1 MWSVGMKSKLLS
13 FLVVFCLTFAL
24 STPVETAQAG
34 YRVTISWKITIK
46 ITITGTYRSSS
57 SMPSEYRLTPQDVK
71 AVRGIDG
78 SSVDIS
84 WSPPLNGAPSK
95 GYEVELALKSRRLTP
110 DTSGSWSL
118 LKHKVAPD
126 VNTLQ
131 VNDLEPSRIYEVMV
145 RSIDGYGE
153 HSGEPTSFCSPSFS
167 TSDLVCIFNI
177 TASKGTYIAV
187 PESKFDPSSTFWD
200 LPDKGPKTG
209 SINVSWSP
217 AQNARSYVVQWD
229 GLQSPRD
236 FGEKAV
242 PSSQNS
248 TLITGL
254 PGNHQY
260 NIRVLALG
268 LDGLYSESFTTRAYA
283 SPSSSTGPIL
293 SGGKGEANVAT
304 GPFGGGPWVTKE
316 YIRISITPQANSSGQ
331 SDMLKTEAFLT
342 RFRKNGETLWKNADV
357 VLNELPRLY
366 YGTPVG
372 FYPNNKDIRQYFL
385 PDLVSDFE
393 FQVAEVSAS
402 PSGGRVVGDWSIS
415 EWFGPNRT
423 ALNRSEL
430 DKRTPL
436 GDSTRAAD
444 AQCYSISTS
453 PERLE
458 CLRKVDAF
466 MTKGTSALE
475 RFEADSAY
483 RESIERRRLLAQ
495 AAAELKV
502 KQEAEAKAAAELKAK
517 QEAEAKAAAELK
529 AKQEAE
535 AKAAAELKAKQEAEA
550 KAAAEL
556 KAKQEAEA
564 KAAAELKAKQE
575 AEAKAAREL
584 RVKQEAEAK
593 AAAELKAK
601 QEAEAKAA
609 ADKAAGEKIIADAK
623 AEAAR
628 ILAAA
633 KAAAVTKKTTITCV
647 KGKLVK
653 KVTAVKPKCPSGYRA
668 K

>member
-167 TSDLVCIFNI
+167 TSDLGCIFNI

-236 FGEKAV
+236 FGEK
-242 PSSQNS
+242 S

-556 KAKQEAEA
+556 KVKQEAEA

-633 KAAAVTKKTTITCV
+633 KAAAVTKKTTINCV

>member
-1 MWSVGMKSKLLS
+1 MKSKLLS
-13 FLVVFCLTFAL
+13 FLVVFCLTLAL
-24 STPVETAQAG
+24 ATPVETAQAG

-84 WSPPLNGAPSK
+84 WSPPLDGAPSK

-118 LKHKVAPD
+118 LKHKVASD

-153 HSGEPTSFCSPSFS
+153 HSGEPTRVCSPSFS
-167 TSDLVCIFNI
+167 KPDLGCIFDI
-177 TASKGTYIAV
+177 KASKGTYINV
-187 PESKFDPSSTFWD
+187 PESKFDPSSSYWD
-200 LPDKGPKTG
+200 LPDNGPKTG

-217 AQNARSYVVQWD
+217 AENARSYVVQWD
-229 GLQSPRD
+229 GRQSPRD
-236 FGEKAV
+236 FGEKTV

-254 PGNHQY
+254 PGSHLY
-260 NIRVLALG
+260 NIRVLAIG
-268 LDGLYSESFTTRAYA
+268 LDGLYSESFSTRAFA

-293 SGGKGEANVAT
+293 SGGKGEARLQT
-304 GPFGGGPWVTKE
+304 GPSREWVTKE
-316 YIRISITPQANSSGQ
+316 YIRISITPQADSNGQ
-331 SDMLKTEAFLT
+331 SDILKTEAFLT

-372 FYPNNKDIRQYFL
+372 FYPDNKDIRQYFL

-393 FQVAEVSAS
+393 FQVAEVSAT

-436 GDSTRAAD
+436 GDSTGNANAD
-444 AQCYSISTS
+444 CYRISN
-453 PERLE
+453 PESSK
-458 CLRKVDAF
+458 CLRTIDAF

-483 RESIERRRLLAQ
+483 REAIERRQLLASQ
-495 AAAELKV
+495 
-502 KQEAEAKAAAELKAK
+502 AAAELKAK

-556 KAKQEAEA
+556 KAKQDADAKAAAELKAKQEAEAKAAAELKAKQDADA

-584 RVKQEAEAK
+584 KVKQEAEAK

-601 QEAEAKAA
+601 QNADAKAA
-609 ADKAAGEKIIADAK
+609 AAKVAAS
-623 AEAAR
+623 
-628 ILAAA
+628 
-633 KAAAVTKKTTITCV
+633 KKSTITCV
-647 KGKLVK
+647 QGRLTK
-653 KVTAVKPKCPSGYRA
+653 KVTAVKPICPKGY
-668 K
+668 KKK

>member
-1 MWSVGMKSKLLS
+1 MKSRLLP
-13 FLVVFCLTFAL
+13 FLVVFCLTLAL
-24 STPVETAQAG
+24 STPLDTAQAR
-34 YRVTISWKITIK
+34 YRITLSWKFTFK
-46 ITITGTYRSSS
+46 ITITEKSRSSS

-78 SSVDIS
+78 SSFDIS
-84 WSPPLNGAPSK
+84 WSPPLNGVPSK
-95 GYEVELALKSRRLTP
+95 GYEVELSLKNRRLLP
-110 DTSGSWSL
+110 DTSGSWLL
-118 LKHKVAPD
+118 LKHKVASD
-126 VNTLQ
+126 VNVLQ

-153 HSGEPTSFCSPSFS
+153 HSGEPTRFCSPSFS
-167 TSDLVCIFNI
+167 TPDLGCIWDI
-177 TASKGTYIAV
+177 TASKGTYITV
-187 PESKFDPSSTFWD
+187 PESKFDPTSSFWG
-200 LPDKGPKTG
+200 LPDNGPKTG

-217 AQNARSYVVQWD
+217 AKNARSYVVQWD

-236 FGEKAV
+236 FGEKTV

-254 PGNHQY
+254 PGSHQY
-260 NIRVLALG
+260 NIRVLAIG
-268 LDGLYSESFTTRAYA
+268 LDGLYSESFSTRAYA

-293 SGGKGEANVAT
+293 SGGKGEARVQT
-304 GPFGGGPWVTKE
+304 GPSREWVTKE
-316 YIRISITPQANSSGQ
+316 YIRISITPQADSNGQ
-331 SDMLKTEAFLT
+331 TDKLKTEAFLT
-342 RFRKNGETLWKNADV
+342 RFRKNSETLWKNADV

-372 FYPNNKDIRQYFL
+372 FYPNNGDIRQYFL

-393 FQVAEVSAS
+393 FQVAEVSAT

-415 EWFGPNRT
+415 MWFGPNRT

-436 GDSTRAAD
+436 GDSTGNAETE
-444 AQCYSISTS
+444 CYRKST
-453 PERLE
+453 PERLK
-458 CLRKVDAF
+458 CLRIIDAF
-466 MTKGTSALE
+466 MVKGTSALE

-483 RESIERRRLLAQ
+483 RDSIAHLQLLASQ
-495 AAAELKV
+495 
-502 KQEAEAKAAAELKAK
+502 AAAELKAK

-575 AEAKAAREL
+575 AEAKAA
-584 RVKQEAEAK
+584 
-593 AAAELKAK
+593 
-601 QEAEAKAA
+601 
-609 ADKAAGEKIIADAK
+609 
-623 AEAAR
+623 
-628 ILAAA
+628 AA
-633 KAAAVTKKTTITCV
+633 KKKSTITCV

-653 KVTAVKPKCPSGYRA
+653 RVTAVKPKCPSGYT
-668 K
+668 KK

>member
-1 MWSVGMKSKLLS
+1 MKNKLLS
-13 FLVVFCLTFAL
+13 SLVVFCLTLAL
-24 STPVETAQAG
+24 ATPVETAQAG

-118 LKHKVAPD
+118 LKHKVASD

-167 TSDLVCIFNI
+167 TSDLGCIFNI

-236 FGEKAV
+236 FGEKVV

-316 YIRISITPQANSSGQ
+316 YIRISITPQANSSSQ
-331 SDMLKTEAFLT
+331 SDLLKTEAFLT

-444 AQCYSISTS
+444 AQCYLKSTS

-483 RESIERRRLLAQ
+483 RESIERRQLLASQ
-495 AAAELKV
+495 
-502 KQEAEAKAAAELKAK
+502 AAAELKAK

-535 AKAAAELKAKQEAEA
+535 AKAAAELKAKQDAEAKAAAELKAKQDAEAKAAAELKAKQDAEA

-575 AEAKAAREL
+575 AEAKARA
-584 RVKQEAEAK
+584 EAEARE
-593 AAAELKAK
+593 AAATAEREAAVIA
-601 QEAEAKAA
+601 EAE
-609 ADKAAGEKIIADAK
+609 
-623 AEAAR
+623 
-628 ILAAA
+628 AAA
-633 KAAAVTKKTTITCV
+633 KAAAKKKTTITCV
-647 KGKLVK
+647 KGNLTK
-653 KVTAVKPKCPSGYRA
+653 KVTAVKPVCPKGY
-668 K
+668 KKK